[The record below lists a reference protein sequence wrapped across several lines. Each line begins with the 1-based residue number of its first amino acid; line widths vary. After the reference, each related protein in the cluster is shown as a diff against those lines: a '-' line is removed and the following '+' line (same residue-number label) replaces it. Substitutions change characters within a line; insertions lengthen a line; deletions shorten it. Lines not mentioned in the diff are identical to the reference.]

1 MKIKGS
7 HLPTLLVLT
16 GLTGSLLALAAGAA
30 AQAPVPQPG
39 STWLEVTT
47 RHLVVVSE
55 DKGSAAGDLAADL
68 EHMVQALGGVLK
80 QPGGT
85 PERIRVVLFSSA
97 RSFEDACAPVL
108 GGSCSGL
115 PAALKQGTS
124 GYVLLLDGS
133 SSDASRAAGYRE
145 LTRVFARR
153 SSPPTPLWLE
163 TGLAELYGSLSV
175 RGNDVRI
182 GRPNAG
188 HLTLVQRPGG
198 LDLAAVLGADR
209 TASQD
214 RQPTF
219 VAGSWLLTHY
229 LVVGTPDRMGQLS
242 SYLAELQA
250 GRSPVTACA
259 TAFGTTPE
267 ALGQAVLAY
276 AQGPGLTEVQLP
288 LGELPPDTV
297 SAPREL
303 SRDEA
308 LAPLAALGT
317 ESRPGA
323 PATAPAATEAP
334 AAPLAPAAAP
344 GETPPAVGTPT
355 GVTAIINTDLQE
367 KQRKAFQERAAASS
381 QKEADLYNQ
390 AVGLYNR
397 KDYAAA
403 LRIAE
408 DLAANANN
416 AEVKAAA
423 ASFVKRIRAKM
434 AAPKP

>member
-7 HLPTLLVLT
+7 HLPTLLALT
-16 GLTGSLLALAAGAA
+16 GLTGSLLLLAAGAA
-30 AQAPVPQPG
+30 AQAPMPQPG

-47 RHLVVVSE
+47 RYLVVVSE

-97 RSFEDACAPVL
+97 RSFEDACTPVL

-115 PAALKQGTS
+115 PAVLRQGAS

-133 SSDASRAAGYRE
+133 SADASRAAGYRE
-145 LTRVFARR
+145 LTHVFAHR

-163 TGLAELYGSLSV
+163 TGLAELFGSLSV
-175 RGNDVRI
+175 HGNDVRI

-188 HLTLVQRPGG
+188 HLALVQRPGG
-198 LDLAAVLGADR
+198 LDLAAVLGAER

-214 RQPTF
+214 RQPAF
-219 VAGSWLLTHY
+219 VAGSWLLAHY
-229 LVVGTPDRMGQLS
+229 LVVGTPDRKGQLS

-250 GRSPVTACA
+250 GRSPVAACA
-259 TAFGTTPE
+259 TAFETTPE

-276 AQGPGLTEVQLP
+276 AQGPGLNEVQLP

-308 LAPLAALGT
+308 LAPLAALAT
-317 ESRPGA
+317 ESHPGA
-323 PATAPAATEAP
+323 AATAPAAPEAP
-334 AAPLAPAAAP
+334 AATP

-355 GVTAIINTDLQE
+355 GVTAVINTDLQE
-367 KQRKAFQERAAASS
+367 KQRKEFQERAAALS
-381 QKEADLYNQ
+381 QKEADQYNQ

-416 AEVKAAA
+416 LEVKTAA
-423 ASFVKRIRAKM
+423 ASFAKRIRAKM